1 MHVQH
6 VMDTCVGFYRAQ
18 NVCDAGS
25 FCRTRTVVQG
35 FTKHKNVCDAG
46 FTEHKNVC
54 DCSVFYRE
62 FRHFTVAMPVDF
74 TVTDTEVK
82 VKGGLASSE
91 LQHASFTVS
100 TIDY

>member
-1 MHVQH
+1 MF
-6 VMDTCVGFYRAQ
+6 VMQC
-18 NVCDAGS
+18 
-25 FCRTRTVVQG
+25 
-35 FTKHKNVCDAG
+35 FTEHKTVCDAG

-54 DCSVFYRE
+54 DCTVFYRE

-74 TVTDTEVK
+74 TVTHTEVK
-82 VKGGLASSE
+82 VNGVLASSE